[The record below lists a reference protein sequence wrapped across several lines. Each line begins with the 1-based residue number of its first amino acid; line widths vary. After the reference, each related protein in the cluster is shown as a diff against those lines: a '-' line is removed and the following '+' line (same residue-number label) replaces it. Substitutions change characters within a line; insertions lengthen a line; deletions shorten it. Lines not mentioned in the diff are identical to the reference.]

1 MKYFLIFLFK
11 LLFFPQQIALE
22 CLGSFSYFFFSGEWG
37 EVVGGGG
44 GELTWPAA
52 VLLMG

>member
-1 MKYFLIFLFK
+1 MKYFPIFLFK

-22 CLGSFSYFFFSGEWG
+22 CLGSFSYFFLRG
-37 EVVGGGG
+37 VGGGGGAG